1 MGVVNAIYLSSAET
15 LIAALRFGLEK
26 DPPPPA
32 RLRAEMLGQLQKM
45 VGDCRARGVAE
56 ADVQAAHYALVAF
69 IDDCV
74 LKSNWAGRA
83 EWMNN
88 PLQLQLYREFAAG
101 ENFFA
106 YMNALL
112 QYPKTPAS
120 LEVYYLCLTLGF
132 TGALPIASSRSYVEA
147 ARARMSILDQGT
159 AISPRALPP
168 DHHTMTNPRRPILWA
183 LALSCLLV
191 VVLGLML
198 LGWSLSRTL
207 QATQHDLAAER
218 VRAKAAGTEP

>member
-1 MGVVNAIYLSSAET
+1 MGVANAVYLSSAET
-15 LIAALRFGLEK
+15 LMAALRFGLEK
-26 DPPPPA
+26 DPPPPE
-32 RLRAEMLGQLQKM
+32 RLRAEMLGKLQKM

-88 PLQLQLYREFAAG
+88 PLQMQLYHEYTAG

-106 YMNALL
+106 HMSTLL
-112 QYPKTPAS
+112 QYPRAPAA

-132 TGALPIASSRSYVEA
+132 TGALPVASSQSYVEA
-147 ARARMSILDQGT
+147 ARARLSVPHQGT
-159 AISPRALPP
+159 TIAPRALPP
-168 DHHTMTNPRRPILWA
+168 DHHTLTNPRRPIIWA
-183 LALSCLLV
+183 MGLSCFLV
-191 VVLGLML
+191 VVLGLAL

-207 QATQHDLAAER
+207 WATQHDLAAETA
-218 VRAKAAGTEP
+218 RAKAASTER